1 MKCWVDWRKPLQKVC
16 THCAPWLVGMDK
28 GAPIIAMAA
37 SHHRLAN
44 IIPFPKAT

>member
-1 MKCWVDWRKPLQKVC
+1 LTGVNRNLQKL
-16 THCAPWLVGMDK
+16 PWLAEMGKV
-28 GAPIIAMAA
+28 AQIIAMAA